1 MAPTAIRRNLPPATL
16 YQHLRERDKQPK
28 LALAEPPPPSARIGS
43 GSPLHRRTADMNP
56 PHFHP
61 LMPCLRDRVA
71 QTAAALVLAP
81 IFEADL
87 HPEPYAYRAAR
98 WTQSGTCIGR

>member
-1 MAPTAIRRNLPPATL
+1 
-16 YQHLRERDKQPK
+16 
-28 LALAEPPPPSARIGS
+28 
-43 GSPLHRRTADMNP
+43 MNP
-56 PHFHP
+56 PHFHH

-87 HPEPYAYRAAR
+87 QPEPYAYRAAR
-98 WTQSGTCIGR
+98 WTQSGICIGC

>member
-1 MAPTAIRRNLPPATL
+1 
-16 YQHLRERDKQPK
+16 
-28 LALAEPPPPSARIGS
+28 
-43 GSPLHRRTADMNP
+43 MNP

-87 HPEPYAYRAAR
+87 QPETYAYRAAR
-98 WTQSGTCIGR
+98 CTQSGTCIGC